1 MNQLLIISGGI
12 LIALGVLQKP
22 KKSDMV
28 EAPIANDVPKP
39 DESEPKTDN
48 VDDCD
53 KSDSGD
59 AI

>member
-22 KKSDMV
+22 KNSDNV
-28 EAPIANDVPKP
+28 EAPDANSVPKP
-39 DESEPKTDN
+39 DESKPKADI
-48 VDDCD
+48 VDD
-53 KSDSGD
+53 SDQSDGGD